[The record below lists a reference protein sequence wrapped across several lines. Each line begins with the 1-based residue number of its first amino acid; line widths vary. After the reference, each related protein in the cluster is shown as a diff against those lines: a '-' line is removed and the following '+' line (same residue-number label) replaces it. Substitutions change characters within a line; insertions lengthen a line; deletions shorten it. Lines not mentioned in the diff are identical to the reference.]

1 MSDFIQQWHIECAFR
16 SSDSWV
22 ILSPN
27 EQSIKRKIEAVGTP
41 LKNWN
46 ININY
51 GIKTGYN
58 DAFIINTEKRE
69 EILRNCRTED
79 ERQRTAELIRP
90 ILRGRDIK
98 RYGYNWDNL
107 WLINTHNGIKGV
119 KPRININE
127 YSAVKAYLDQHW
139 DKISKRADK
148 GDTPYNLR
156 NCAYMEDFYK
166 PKIVWKIIGNQ
177 MAFAYDKNQ
186 FIMNNACYI
195 MTGEHLDYLLSIL
208 NSQAILWYSYV
219 TNMNKTGVGD
229 VQVGG
234 QNIIT
239 FPIPAYSDNKNILA
253 KMADCVTN
261 QKISLKSVDYQIEN
275 IISEIFGFTTDERN
289 FLNTFANS
297 LRKKG

>member
-22 ILSPN
+22 ILSPI

-195 MTGEHLDYLLSIL
+195 MTGEHLDYLLSII